1 MSWVVFLKK
10 SFKEKMIDF
19 ELDMNQKVQK
29 INENGGSISVLILI

>member
-10 SFKEKMIDF
+10 SYKEKMIDF